1 MHTTVPL
8 LPTTAVAPRL
18 LSADTERRMTRL
30 AGILFLAAFFA
41 YGIGSSITSGL
52 AGSLTAESSAL
63 YTLGT
68 VLMLA
73 NSAIVVGIGVL
84 LLPTLRRHSERIA
97 TAYLSTRVL
106 EAALLAVGV
115 VLLLTI
121 PALVRADASA
131 ADFAALAIAGNTA
144 AYTLGMITLGVGSLF
159 FTWLLGATRLV
170 PLAVAVW
177 GFAGYLAFAVG
188 SVLELFGVAG
198 AGMIGAAPAGL
209 FEVFFGVWL
218 IVKGFR
224 SPGAR

>member
-1 MHTTVPL
+1 MNTTVPL
-8 LPTTAVAPRL
+8 LPTTAVPPRPPAAH
-18 LSADTERRMTRL
+18 SERRTTR
-30 AGILFLAAFFA
+30 AVGILFLAAFFA

-52 AGSLTAESSAL
+52 AGSVTAESSAL
-63 YTLGT
+63 YTSGA

-84 LLPTLRRHSERIA
+84 LLPVLRRHSERIA

-115 VLLLTI
+115 VSLLTI
-121 PALVRADASA
+121 PALMRADAPA
-131 ADFAALAIAGNTA
+131 TEFAAVAVAGNTA
-144 AYTLGMITLGVGSLF
+144 AYTVGMITLGVGSLL

-170 PLAVAVW
+170 PRAVAVW

-218 IVKGFR
+218 LVKGFR
-224 SPGAR
+224 SPNGR